1 MDIGHALLG
10 RLSEMSVK
18 LTIHTCLVPRLKM
31 CGTLPPLHH
40 YVFMAFVLRNR
51 ENFVSKINK
60 MNITK

>member
-1 MDIGHALLG
+1 MDIGHAFLG
-10 RLSEMSVK
+10 RLNGMGVK

-31 CGTLPPLHH
+31 CGTLSPLHQ

-51 ENFVSKINK
+51 ENFISKINK